1 MLPVGKWRP
10 EYVVEN
16 ANSLKIA
23 EKISNNDVY
32 EKFGNS
38 FRKGENIS
46 LTHAR

>member
-1 MLPVGKWRP
+1 MFLVGKWRL

-16 ANSLKIA
+16 VNLLKIV

-46 LTHAR
+46 LMYVR